1 MMAPFH
7 AEGPSLVGLGEVVM
21 ILELHRQGVSVSA
34 IARQVGLDRKTV
46 HKYIERGLEPPAYGP
61 RPPRASKVTPF
72 SRYLGERL
80 AAFPQLTGRRLH
92 RELRDLGYTGGY
104 SILTDLLREIRPIE
118 PPPFEVRFE
127 TPPGRQAQVDFAHF
141 RTVFTDEPGT
151 ERILWLFSLVLGHS
165 RMLWARFVLHQ
176 DLPSLLR
183 CQAAAFEALG
193 GVPEHILY
201 DRMRTVFSREDPEAG
216 HIVYN
221 RTLLEFARH
230 YGYLP
235 KACKPYRAKTKG
247 KVERPYR
254 YIREDFF
261 LGRSFRNL
269 DDLNQQLRQWLD
281 QVANVRVHATTRR
294 VVAEHFAEECPKL
307 QRLPAGAFQAVLR
320 LERRITRDGMVSVD
334 GNLYSVPNSARRRTV
349 EVHNTANEVRI
360 LEAGHVIAVHPV
372 LDGRGQRRILAGH
385 RSLPPPANSHT
396 PRNGA
401 PGDARSG
408 EIVALRPLAFYDA
421 VGRRLAANGAAA

>member
-1 MMAPFH
+1 
-7 AEGPSLVGLGEVVM
+7 LVRLGEIVM

-61 RPPRASKVTPF
+61 RPRQVSKTAPF
-72 SRYLGERL
+72 SRYLCERL
-80 AAFPQLTGRRLH
+80 AAFPQLSGRRLH
-92 RELRDLGYTGGY
+92 RELRELGYTGGY
-104 SILTDLLREIRPIE
+104 SILTDLLRDIRPTE
-118 PPPFEVRFE
+118 PTPFEVRFE

-141 RTVFTDEPGT
+141 RTAFTDEPGT
-151 ERILWLFSLVLGHS
+151 ERIIWLFSLVLGHS

-176 DLPSLLR
+176 DLSTLLR

-247 KVERPYR
+247 KVERPFR

-294 VVAEHFAEECPKL
+294 VVAEHFADERPHL
-307 QRLPAGAFQAVLR
+307 HQLPAGPFQAVLR

-334 GNLYSVPNSARRRTV
+334 GNLYSVPNSARRRVV
-349 EVHNTANEVRI
+349 EVHNTADEVRI
-360 LEAGHVIAVHPV
+360 LEAGQVIAVHPV
-372 LDGRGQRRILAGH
+372 QDGRGQRRILAGH
-385 RSLPPPANSHT
+385 RSLPPPVNSQT

-401 PGDARSG
+401 PGGARPG
-408 EIVALRPLAFYDA
+408 DVVALRPLTFYDA